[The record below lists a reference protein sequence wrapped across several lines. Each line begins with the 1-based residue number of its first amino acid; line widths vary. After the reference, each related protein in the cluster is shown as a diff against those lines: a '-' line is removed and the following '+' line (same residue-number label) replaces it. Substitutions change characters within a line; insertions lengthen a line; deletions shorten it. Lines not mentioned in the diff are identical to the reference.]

1 MCLVQQREALL
12 LQLVR
17 TNLDGVSV
25 GDLELDARLRH
36 RSISWPI
43 GSAEAG
49 LCSLRQWPDA
59 DALATADVFTVQIV
73 IFRPHQW
80 QPKRIHVQPSADAG
94 VRGDHCNT
102 RDELHI
108 HDVTFRHCFDSSDD
122 RRILLRQR
130 RYRARVARTW
140 PVSIAA

>member
-17 TNLDGVSV
+17 TDLDGVSV

-49 LCSLRQWPDA
+49 LRSLRQWPDA
-59 DALATADVFTVQIV
+59 EALTTVDVFTVQIV
-73 IFRPHQW
+73 ILRPHQW
-80 QPKRIHVQPSADAG
+80 EPKRIHVQPSADAR
-94 VRGDHCNT
+94 VRGDHCDT
-102 RDELHI
+102 CDELHI

-122 RRILLRQR
+122 RRILL
-130 RYRARVARTW
+130 
-140 PVSIAA
+140 